1 MSIAVQCSNQVARF
15 LLHIA
20 DPVVADTQIALG
32 FPTARVS
39 LGELDAAD
47 LNVRSG
53 DEIQTLA
60 ESLARMRKSMVQ
72 ALQLLGG

>member
-1 MSIAVQCSNQVARF
+1 VLVAIAVVLN
-15 LLHIA
+15 LLLWWMFVRPVTRISALA
-20 DPVVADTQIALG
+20 D
-32 FPTARVS
+32 RVS

-47 LNVRSG
+47 LNVHSG

>member
-1 MSIAVQCSNQVARF
+1 V
-15 LLHIA
+15 H
-20 DPVVADTQIALG
+20 
-32 FPTARVS
+32 
-39 LGELDAAD
+39 
-47 LNVRSG
+47 SG